1 MGATSIHVQAVK
13 PGSEIHNFREKEL
26 DYVRPELSH
35 LNESW
40 VGDSISHRL
49 ESAKQRYFDTVG
61 QKMQTK
67 AAPIREGVIVIKQET
82 TMQELQQF
90 AAVCKERFGIEAFQI
105 HIHKDEGYMNA
116 KQWTPNLHAHVV
128 FDWTQPNGK
137 SVRLSRD
144 DMAELQTI
152 ASEAL
157 GMERGVS
164 SDRKHLSA
172 MQYKTECAKEQ
183 LQELSND
190 ISSALDKHKDVQNQ
204 LLQLQKELRSI
215 ETKKN
220 VQKLISKAS
229 EKFYGLIGKTV
240 DDREK
245 DALKAKIKA
254 LEGEN
259 EQLSDRLGK
268 AILEKERNGTKVF
281 KAENDKEYYR
291 QQMDNARTTSNR
303 LRTENQELKTET
315 KELKKELG
323 KMKDLFNSEQLEAL
337 RHHFPN
343 ISKAME
349 EGKDLLKQI
358 TRSRGFGMVA
368 TGDAMKKCRE
378 FLKDIEHLYN
388 VKYCVIYAVPLQINS
403 VDYFFEIVDYPRFF
417 QWNIMNHSILQKTCM
432 DIDGVLC
439 ADPTPEENDDGEKY
453 RHFLLNAPPL
463 FIPKVTIGTLV
474 TSRLEKYRPETE
486 AWLRKNHVKYNK
498 LVMLDLPDM
507 AARQRANCHASFKAK
522 EYGSSTDYML
532 FVESSMPQAVEINRL
547 TKKPVL
553 CTETFRMIYESK
565 SLYYNLKSGET
576 CPWLRRFMIRVRNR
590 LRALSP
596 SKK

>member
-49 ESAKQRYFDTVG
+49 ESAKQRYLDTVG
-61 QKMQTK
+61 QKMQAK

-90 AAVCKERFGIEAFQI
+90 ATVCKERFGIEAFQI

-152 ASEAL
+152 ASETL

-240 DDREK
+240 NDREK
-245 DALKAKIKA
+245 DALKAKVKA

-268 AILEKERNGTKVF
+268 AILEKEQNGSVWQGTYKFNKNGTYTRTNI
-281 KAENDKEYYR
+281 EIDK
-291 QQMDNARTTSNR
+291 QGN
-303 LRTENQELKTET
+303 
-315 KELKKELG
+315 KKE
-323 KMKDLFNSEQLEAL
+323 A
-337 RHHFPN
+337 N
-343 ISKAME
+343 IYGQWS
-349 EGKDLLKQI
+349 
-358 TRSRGFGMVA
+358 FGDPSFS
-368 TGDAMKKCRE
+368 TIYFGG
-378 FLKDIEHLYN
+378 EHY
-388 VKYCVIYAVPLQINS
+388 
-403 VDYFFEIVDYPRFF
+403 
-417 QWNIMNHSILQKTCM
+417 W
-432 DIDGVLC
+432 DID
-439 ADPTPEENDDGEKY
+439 E
-453 RHFLLNAPPL
+453 
-463 FIPKVTIGTLV
+463 
-474 TSRLEKYRPETE
+474 
-486 AWLRKNHVKYNK
+486 
-498 LVMLDLPDM
+498 
-507 AARQRANCHASFKAK
+507 
-522 EYGSSTDYML
+522 
-532 FVESSMPQAVEINRL
+532 L
-547 TKKPVL
+547 TKNK
-553 CTETFRMIYESK
+553 FSFYDR
-565 SLYYNLKSGET
+565 SGKFGD
-576 CPWLRRFMIRVRNR
+576 PFMNR
-590 LRALSP
+590 EYIELTP
-596 SKK
+596 YQENNTTN

>member
-1 MGATSIHVQAVK
+1 MGATGIHVQAVK

-116 KQWTPNLHAHVV
+116 KQWTP
-128 FDWTQPNGK
+128 T
-137 SVRLSRD
+137 
-144 DMAELQTI
+144 LQ
-152 ASEAL
+152 AL

-229 EKFYGLIGKTV
+229 EKFYSLIGKTV
-240 DDREK
+240 NDREK

-291 QQMDNARTTSNR
+291 QQMDNARTTNNR

-358 TRSRGFGMVA
+358 TRSRGFGM
-368 TGDAMKKCRE
+368 GM
-378 FLKDIEHLYN
+378 
-388 VKYCVIYAVPLQINS
+388 
-403 VDYFFEIVDYPRFF
+403 
-417 QWNIMNHSILQKTCM
+417 
-432 DIDGVLC
+432 
-439 ADPTPEENDDGEKY
+439 
-453 RHFLLNAPPL
+453 
-463 FIPKVTIGTLV
+463 
-474 TSRLEKYRPETE
+474 
-486 AWLRKNHVKYNK
+486 
-498 LVMLDLPDM
+498 
-507 AARQRANCHASFKAK
+507 
-522 EYGSSTDYML
+522 
-532 FVESSMPQAVEINRL
+532 
-547 TKKPVL
+547 
-553 CTETFRMIYESK
+553 
-565 SLYYNLKSGET
+565 
-576 CPWLRRFMIRVRNR
+576 
-590 LRALSP
+590 
-596 SKK
+596 